1 MAALSDTLEQALLNH
16 VFRNTAYTSPTT
28 VYLALFTTDPTDTGT
43 GSELADSG
51 YARQTVTFSA
61 PVASA
66 GGHAVSNAATVE
78 FPAIVDGQVTV
89 SHFAVY
95 DAATAGTLLAH
106 GSFTSSRTLSIDDIP
121 TVAAGAV
128 TITMK

>member
-16 VFRNTAYTSPTT
+16 VFRNSPYTSPTT
-28 VYLALFTTDPTDTGT
+28 VYLALFTSDPTDLGT
-43 GSELADSG
+43 GSELADTG
-51 YARQTVTFSA
+51 YARKVVTFSA

-66 GGHAVSNAATVE
+66 GGHAISNAATVE
-78 FPAIVDGQVTV
+78 FGAIVDGQVTV
-89 SHFAVY
+89 SHFAVF

-106 GSFTSSRTLSIDDIP
+106 GSFTASRTLSIDDIP
-121 TVAAGAV
+121 TVASGAV